1 MDRKIMPVRRQ
12 AIPSGEGAGEPVP
25 LTVAQRAL
33 WIIEQVHPGDS
44 AYNVPVAVRLDG
56 PLDLGALKRAIERVL
71 ARHDILRTAFPAGRD
86 EPYQRVAPSPPF
98 GPRLVDLTTE
108 PPERRDDLAEAL
120 LRRWADEPFD
130 VTTGPLIR
138 KRLIRL
144 DTDRHILGVF
154 LHQLVCDGPSLHLL
168 FDELADGYAGAPE
181 PPPLP
186 VQFGDYAARQR
197 RQPVDAADLAW
208 WHERLA
214 GAPTTL
220 EFPADRPHPARDDAN
235 TTSGTSS
242 ANGADAAYGAGG
254 TDGVNGAGGV
264 DGPDRPRRRGGANH
278 HVTLPGPLMVE
289 VLALAR
295 RMRVTPFVPMIAA
308 YAALL
313 SHLTGA
319 RDLLIGTPAN
329 DRLSSELEPVIGFF
343 VNTLPVRFDLSGE
356 PSFAEVVRR
365 TRETVMDMLG
375 HQRVPF
381 QKLVEE
387 LAPRRDPGRD
397 PLVQALFSF
406 EPTPMAEPRFGDLT
420 ASLIDLMPTGA
431 KAGLDFTI
439 FRSAGDAFDLT
450 ITYNTGLF
458 GSGTIRSIG
467 DRFPALLAAAVADP
481 EAPLWTLPPLTVPG
495 PRHAA
500 GDMTADRADVTAGVA
515 GGSVTAGPAG
525 SSAGQ
530 PAGSVAGGPAT
541 PGAPAA
547 PAIFASAGRAPA
559 PRTLLDVL
567 DETTARFPA
576 AAALDD
582 GRVRLDYASLR
593 AEVEALAGRLRA
605 AGVRRGDRVGVCVP
619 SGTADLYVS
628 ILAVLAAGAAYVP
641 VDVDDPAERREL
653 VFGEAGVR
661 VVVGE
666 SRHITLTSAARAPGE
681 PREPVEAEPGE
692 STRPGVDDDAWIIFT
707 SGSSGTP
714 KGVVATHR
722 GAAAFVDAEAR
733 LFLRDSPIGPGD
745 RVQALLSAA
754 FDASCEEMWL
764 AWRNGACLVPAP
776 RALVR
781 TGTDLGPWMRANGIT
796 VISTLPTLASRW
808 PAEVFDGVRLLI
820 LGGETCS
827 QELIE
832 RLTAPGREVWNSY
845 GPTEATVTSSATL
858 FSPGDPVRIGLPL
871 DGWDLAVV
879 GPDGDP
885 VGMGESG
892 ELVIGGVGLARYLDP
907 AKDAEKYAPLPSL
920 GWERA
925 YRSGD
930 LVRAE
935 PEGLVFVG
943 RIDEQVKLGGR
954 RVELGEVE
962 AALRRLPGVGAAA
975 AAVRTT
981 RLGHQILVGYIV
993 PASDSAS
1000 DSASG
1005 SGSGSGFDEG
1015 SARAR
1020 LRQTM
1025 PAALVPR
1032 LAVVA
1037 DLPIRTSGKVDR
1049 DALPWPLPTGGTPGD
1064 PQAPGALP
1072 ASTGSPDPGGALTSE
1087 GSLTSEDSPVSTGF
1101 PVSGGGERELT
1112 LRRIWQEV
1120 LELDHIGPHDNFFDL
1135 GGNSFSLATVHA
1147 RLTEA
1152 LGRRMP
1158 MVTLFEF
1165 PTIAALARH
1174 LDERAA
1180 PATGHAPATG
1190 PVPATGAPPALQDNG
1205 NGNDGS
1211 GSGDEQASRRAAGR
1225 ARLGLQRRR
1234 TDDHRATS

>member
-1 MDRKIMPVRRQ
+1 MPVRRRT
-12 AIPSGEGAGEPVP
+12 IPSRGDAGEPVP

-33 WIIEQVHPGDS
+33 WIIEQVHPGGS

-56 PLDLGALKRAIERVL
+56 PLDLGALSRAVERVL
-71 ARHDILRTAFPAGRD
+71 ARHDILRTAFPMGRD
-86 EPYQRVAPSPPF
+86 EPYQRIAPSPPF

-108 PPERRDDLAEAL
+108 PPERRDDLAGAL

-130 VTTGPLIR
+130 VTTGPLVR

-144 DTDRHILGVF
+144 DAERHILGVF

-168 FDELADGYAGAPE
+168 FDELADGYASAPE

-186 VQFGDYAARQR
+186 VQFGDYAAWQR
-197 RQPVDAADLAW
+197 RQAVDAADLAW
-208 WHERLA
+208 WRERLA

-220 EFPADRPHPARDDAN
+220 ELPADHPGPARNDADEADDAD
-235 TTSGTSS
+235 
-242 ANGADAAYGAGG
+242 ADGAGG
-254 TDGVNGAGGV
+254 L
-264 DGPDRPRRRGGANH
+264 DRVRRRGGANH
-278 HVTLPGPLMVE
+278 HVTLPGPLMAE

-295 RMRVTPFVPMIAA
+295 RTRVTPFVPMIAA

-313 SHLTGA
+313 GHLTGA
-319 RDLLIGTPAN
+319 RDLLIGTPAG

-343 VNTLPVRFDLSGE
+343 VNTLPVRFDLSGD

-365 TRETVMDMLG
+365 TRETVMDMLS

-387 LAPRRDPGRD
+387 LAPQRDLDGN

-420 ASLIDLMPTGA
+420 ASLVDLMPTGA

-439 FRSAGDAFDLT
+439 FRAAGDAFDLT
-450 ITYNTGLF
+450 ITYDTDLF
-458 GSGTIRSIG
+458 GPGTVRSIG
-467 DRFPALLAAAVADP
+467 DRFHRLLAAVVADP
-481 EAPLWTLPPLTVPG
+481 EAPLWTLPPLADAG
-495 PRHAA
+495 PRDKA
-500 GDMTADRADVTAGVA
+500 RVTTGN
-515 GGSVTAGPAG
+515 GTERPVTPA
-525 SSAGQ
+525 
-530 PAGSVAGGPAT
+530 VFT
-541 PGAPAA
+541 
-547 PAIFASAGRAPA
+547 SAGRAPA

-567 DETTARFPA
+567 DETTGRFPGA
-576 AAALDD
+576 TALDD

-593 AEVEALAGRLRA
+593 AEVEALAGELRA

-641 VDVDDPAERREL
+641 VDTDDPAERREL

-661 VVVGE
+661 AVVGE
-666 SRHITLTSAARAPGE
+666 NRRITLTPAARVPDGS
-681 PREPVEAEPGE
+681 REPEEAA
-692 STRPGVDDDAWIIFT
+692 RPGVDDDAWIIFT

-820 LGGETCS
+820 LGGEACPR
-827 QELIE
+827 ELIE

-885 VGMGESG
+885 VGMGETG

-993 PASDSAS
+993 P
-1000 DSASG
+1000 G
-1005 SGSGSGFDEG
+1005 PGFDEG
-1015 SARAR
+1015 GARAR
-1020 LRQTM
+1020 LRRTM

-1049 DALPWPLPTGGTPGD
+1049 DALPWPLPTAGGD
-1064 PQAPGALP
+1064 VRNPGASP
-1072 ASTGSPDPGGALTSE
+1072 ASTGSPSFT
-1087 GSLTSEDSPVSTGF
+1087 GSSASGDSPASTGS
-1101 PVSGGGERELT
+1101 PALAGSPASGGGERELT
-1112 LRRIWQEV
+1112 LGRIWQEV
-1120 LELDHIGPHDNFFDL
+1120 LELDHIDPHDNFFDL
-1135 GGNSFSLATVHA
+1135 GGTSFSLAAVHA
-1147 RLTEA
+1147 RLTEV
-1152 LGRRMP
+1152 LGRRIP

-1174 LDERAA
+1174 LEERGA
-1180 PATGHAPATG
+1180 PGTGHTPDTGTGSPRAPRTG
-1190 PVPATGAPPALQDNG
+1190 D
-1205 NGNDGS
+1205 
-1211 GSGDEQASRRAAGR
+1211 DEQASRRAAGR

-1234 TDDHRATS
+1234 TDDHRATP

>member
-12 AIPSGEGAGEPVP
+12 TIPSRGGVGEPVP

-56 PLDLGALKRAIERVL
+56 PLDLGALRRAVERVL
-71 ARHDILRTAFPAGRD
+71 ARHDILRTTFPMGRD
-86 EPYQRVAPSPPF
+86 EPYQRIAPSPPF

-108 PPERRDDLAEAL
+108 SPDRRDDLAGEL

-130 VTTGPLIR
+130 VTTGPLVR

-144 DTDRHILGVF
+144 DADRHILGVF

-186 VQFGDYAARQR
+186 VQFGDYAAWQR

-220 EFPADRPHPARDDAN
+220 ELPADHLHPARNGA
-235 TTSGTSS
+235 GG
-242 ANGADAAYGAGG
+242 ANGADGTGGAGG
-254 TDGVNGAGGV
+254 TTCMDSAGGTGGAN
-264 DGPDRPRRRGGANH
+264 DANGFDRPRRRGGANH
-278 HVTLPGPLMVE
+278 HITLPGPLMAE

-313 SHLTGA
+313 GRLTGA

-329 DRLSSELEPVIGFF
+329 DRLLSELEPVIGFF
-343 VNTLPVRFDLSGE
+343 VNTLPVRFDLSGD

-365 TRETVMDMLG
+365 TRETVMDMLSY
-375 HQRVPF
+375 QRVPF
-381 QKLVEE
+381 QRLVEE
-387 LAPRRDPGRD
+387 LAPQRDLDRN

-431 KAGLDFTI
+431 KAGLDFTV
-439 FRSAGDAFDLT
+439 FRAATGDAFDLT
-450 ITYNTGLF
+450 ITYSTDLF
-458 GSGTIRSIG
+458 DPGTVRSIG
-467 DRFPALLAAAVADP
+467 DRFHRLLAAVVAAP
-481 EAPLWTLPPLTVPG
+481 EAPLWTLPPLAGAG
-495 PRHAA
+495 PR
-500 GDMTADRADVTAGVA
+500 DTANATAGVTADASTDSTA
-515 GGSVTAGPAG
+515 GVTAETA
-525 SSAGQ
+525 
-530 PAGSVAGGPAT
+530 AGSVAERPVVPAVFT
-541 PGAPAA
+541 
-547 PAIFASAGRAPA
+547 SVGRTPA

-567 DETTARFPA
+567 DETTARFPE

-593 AEVEALAGRLRA
+593 AEVEALAERLRA
-605 AGVRRGDRVGVCVP
+605 TGVRRGDRVGVCVP

-641 VDVDDPAERREL
+641 VDADDPAERREL

-661 VVVGE
+661 AVVGE
-666 SRHITLTSAARAPGE
+666 NRHIALTSAARVPDG
-681 PREPVEAEPGE
+681 PREPAGPGE
-692 STRPGVDDDAWIIFT
+692 TARPGVDDDAWIIFT

-722 GAAAFVDAEAR
+722 GAAAFVDAEAG
-733 LFLRDSPIGPGD
+733 LFLRDRPIGPGD

-781 TGTDLGPWMRANGIT
+781 TGTDLGPWIRANGIT
-796 VISTLPTLASRW
+796 IISTLPTLASRW
-808 PAEVFDGVRLLI
+808 PSEVFDGVRLLI
-820 LGGETCS
+820 LGGETCPR
-827 QELIE
+827 ELIE

-885 VGMGESG
+885 VGMGETG

-920 GWERA
+920 GWRRA

-962 AALRRLPGVGAAA
+962 AALLRLPGVSAAA

-981 RLGHQILVGYIV
+981 RLGHQILVGYVV
-993 PASDSAS
+993 P
-1000 DSASG
+1000 G
-1005 SGSGSGFDEG
+1005 GGFDEG
-1015 SARAR
+1015 GARAL
-1020 LRQTM
+1020 LRRTM

-1032 LAVVA
+1032 LAVVG

-1049 DALPWPLPTGGTPGD
+1049 DALPWPLPVGGSPASGTPWASAGSPAPTDPVSGD
-1064 PQAPGALP
+1064 SQASSDSRV
-1072 ASTGSPDPGGALTSE
+1072 STGPPAPD
-1087 GSLTSEDSPVSTGF
+1087 GSRASTGF
-1101 PVSGGGERELT
+1101 PASGGGGRELT

-1120 LELDHIGPHDNFFDL
+1120 LELDHVGPHDNFFDL
-1135 GGNSFSLATVHA
+1135 GGNSFSLAAVHA
-1147 RLTEA
+1147 RLTEV
-1152 LGRRMP
+1152 LGRRIP
-1158 MVTLFEF
+1158 MVALFEF
-1165 PTIAALARH
+1165 PTIAALSRH
-1174 LDERAA
+1174 LDEQAA
-1180 PATGHAPATG
+1180 PGAGHPPGTGSAP
-1190 PVPATGAPPALQDNG
+1190 GAGSPPTPPAD
-1205 NGNDGS
+1205 
-1211 GSGDEQASRRAAGR
+1211 APRRRRRRRRAGE
-1225 ARLGLQRRR
+1225 
-1234 TDDHRATS
+1234 

>member
-1 MDRKIMPVRRQ
+1 MRRQ
-12 AIPSGEGAGEPVP
+12 TIPSGGGAGEPVP

-33 WIIEQVHPGDS
+33 WIIEQVHPGGS

-56 PLDLGALKRAIERVL
+56 PLDLGALRRAVERVL
-71 ARHDILRTAFPAGRD
+71 ARHDILRTTFPMGRD

-98 GPRLVDLTTE
+98 GPRLADLTTE
-108 PPERRDDLAEAL
+108 PPERRDDLADEL

-130 VTTGPLIR
+130 VTAGPLVR

-144 DTDRHILGVF
+144 DADRHILGLF

-186 VQFGDYAARQR
+186 VQFGDYAAWQR

-208 WHERLA
+208 WRERLA

-220 EFPADRPHPARDDAN
+220 DLPADPSRPTRDGARGGDSVRGGDS
-235 TTSGTSS
+235 SGG
-242 ANGADAAYGAGG
+242 ANGVRGGDTAGGAGG
-254 TDGVNGAGGV
+254 AGGA
-264 DGPDRPRRRGGANH
+264 DGHDRLRRRGGANH
-278 HVTLPGPLMVE
+278 HVTLPGPLMAE

-313 SHLTGA
+313 GRLTGA

-329 DRLSSELEPVIGFF
+329 DRLFSELEPVIGFF
-343 VNTLPVRFDLSGE
+343 VNTLPVRFDLSGD

-365 TRETVMDMLG
+365 TRETVMDMLSY
-375 HQRVPF
+375 QRVPF
-381 QKLVEE
+381 QRLVEE
-387 LAPRRDPGRD
+387 LAPQRDLDRN

-406 EPTPMAEPRFGDLT
+406 EPTPMAEPRFGDLS

-431 KAGLDFTI
+431 KAGLDFTV
-439 FRSAGDAFDLT
+439 FRAATGDAFDLT
-450 ITYNTGLF
+450 ITYGTDLF
-458 GSGTIRSIG
+458 DPGTVRSIG
-467 DRFPALLAAAVADP
+467 DRFHRLLAAVVAAP
-481 EAPLWTLPPLTVPG
+481 EAPLWTLPPLADAG
-495 PRHAA
+495 PR
-500 GDMTADRADVTAGVA
+500 DTAGVA
-515 GGSVTAGPAG
+515 PGITADATAGVTADTSTDTTAGVTAGSAVERPEVPAVFT
-525 SSAGQ
+525 SS
-530 PAGSVAGGPAT
+530 
-541 PGAPAA
+541 
-547 PAIFASAGRAPA
+547 GRRPA

-567 DETTARFPA
+567 DETTARFPE

-582 GRVRLDYASLR
+582 GRVRLGYASLR
-593 AEVEALAGRLRA
+593 AEVESLAGRLRA

-641 VDVDDPAERREL
+641 VDADDPAERREL
-653 VFGEAGVR
+653 VFGEAGVHA
-661 VVVGE
+661 VVGE
-666 SRHITLTSAARAPGE
+666 NRHITLTPAARVPD
-681 PREPVEAEPGE
+681 EPGE
-692 STRPGVDDDAWIIFT
+692 AARPGVDDDAWIIFT
-707 SGSSGTP
+707 SGSSGVP

-722 GAAAFVDAEAR
+722 GAAAFVDAEAG
-733 LFLRDSPIGPGD
+733 LFLRDRPIGPGD

-781 TGTDLGPWMRANGIT
+781 TGTDLGPWIRANGIT

-808 PAEVFDGVRLLI
+808 PSEVFDGVRLLI
-820 LGGETCS
+820 LGGEACP

-885 VGMGESG
+885 VGMGETG

-920 GWERA
+920 GWGRA

-962 AALRRLPGVGAAA
+962 AALLRLPGVSAAA

-981 RLGHQILVGYIV
+981 RLGHQILVGYVV
-993 PASDSAS
+993 PGGD
-1000 DSASG
+1000 
-1005 SGSGSGFDEG
+1005 FDEVG
-1015 SARAR
+1015 ARAL
-1020 LRQTM
+1020 LRGTM

-1032 LAVVA
+1032 LAVVG

-1049 DALPWPLPTGGTPGD
+1049 DALPWPLPAGGGP
-1064 PQAPGALP
+1064 PAPTEPVSGA
-1072 ASTGSPDPGGALTSE
+1072 
-1087 GSLTSEDSPVSTGF
+1087 SLTSGR
-1101 PVSGGGERELT
+1101 GEPELT
-1112 LRRIWQEV
+1112 LKRIWREV
-1120 LELDHIGPHDNFFDL
+1120 LELDHVGPHDNFFDL
-1135 GGNSFSLATVHA
+1135 GGTSFSLAAVHA
-1147 RLTEA
+1147 RLTET

-1165 PTIAALARH
+1165 PTIAALSRH
-1174 LDERAA
+1174 LGEQAA
-1180 PATGHAPATG
+1180 PGTGHPPGTGSAP
-1190 PVPATGAPPALQDNG
+1190 GAGSPPAPRADA
-1205 NGNDGS
+1205 DAP
-1211 GSGDEQASRRAAGR
+1211 DEQAGKRAAGR

-1234 TDDHRATS
+1234 IDDHR